1 MATVKAYL
9 WLIILVA
16 GLAVIGTIYAKG
28 RLDANHAAELAA
40 LQTRLNTL
48 AAQNKQLEDI
58 QRRDQLQ
65 AMQDAEDKERLN
77 ALIDSQAALL
87 ANPTAGCFT
96 ADDVERVR
104 SVFSTA
110 PAATPKAGHSGGHKG
125 GVQSPR
131 SSAR

>member
-1 MATVKAYL
+1 MTTIKAYL

-28 RLDANHAAELAA
+28 RLDAKHAAELAS
-40 LQTRLNTL
+40 LQADIKRLT
-48 AAQNKQLEDI
+48 AQNAQLEAI
-58 QRRDQLQ
+58 QRQDQLQ

-77 ALIDSQAALL
+77 ALIDSQEALL
-87 ANPTAGCFT
+87 ADPHDGCLT
-96 ADDVERVR
+96 ADDVDRVR
-104 SVFSTA
+104 SVFSAT
-110 PAATPKAGHSGGHKG
+110 PAASPKAGHTGGHKG